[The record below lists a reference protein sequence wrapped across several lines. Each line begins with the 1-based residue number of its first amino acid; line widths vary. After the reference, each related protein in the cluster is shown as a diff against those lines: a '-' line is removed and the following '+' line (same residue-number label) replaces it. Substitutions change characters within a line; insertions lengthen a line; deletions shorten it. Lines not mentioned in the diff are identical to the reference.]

1 MSRIIDK
8 YNFDGNEYA
17 IVDDGNGAPLRLVA
31 LGTVRDEPAPL
42 IPPEPAPLV
51 MGGQGRDDYSAA
63 KDAEGGGVVLTVAV
77 LAGLFIVLVIAL
89 AFFV

>member
-8 YNFDGNEYA
+8 YKFDGNEYA

-42 IPPEPAPLV
+42 VL
-51 MGGQGRDDYSAA
+51 GGQGRDDYNADD
-63 KDAEGGGVVLTVAV
+63 DAEGGGVVLTVAV
-77 LAGLFIVLVIAL
+77 LAGLFIVLIIAL

>member
-8 YNFDGNEYA
+8 YKFDGNEYA

-31 LGTVRDEPAPL
+31 LGTVREEPTPL
-42 IPPEPAPLV
+42 IPEPTPLV
-51 MGGQGRDDYSAA
+51 MGGQGRDDSD
-63 KDAEGGGVVLTVAV
+63 DAEGGGVALTVCV
-77 LAGLFIVLVIAL
+77 LAGLFIVLIVAL